1 MLPSGSL
8 EKYHIFG
15 DDEKSDV
22 ARRKRRKGGVWSV
35 LLVLQSSLSLLPYH
49 IIPQYLNKLSRLEEL
64 SMIDKVMNVV
74 AVFLF
79 FQKPAG
85 VQAAGPFSPA
95 LWNSHVSRTFR
106 RANLKPF

>member
-15 DDEKSDV
+15 ARRDDENV
-22 ARRKRRKGGVWSV
+22 AKKRKGVWSV
-35 LLVLQSSLSLLPYH
+35 LPLCCNHLSLL

-79 FQKPAG
+79 QKPAG
-85 VQAAGPFSPA
+85 VPAAGPFSLA
-95 LWNSHVSRTFR
+95 LWNTHVSRTFR